1 MKLKTLLGGPGG
13 LAPRLGSG
21 ARPQKIPALLGAV
34 LLLTLSACGLNVN
47 TALPFKIEPGSIQ
60 PISSLKDLKITVG
73 SKDFTEN
80 ILLAYMAEMALS
92 AAGADVVDLSDIK
105 GSNSSRQALLGG
117 QTDVTWE
124 YTGTGWINY
133 QGNELPVPGGEK
145 AQYEATAKAD
155 EEKFGVS
162 WLNYSPL
169 NDQYAFAVTE
179 AYGAKNNLKTTS
191 DLAAFIKQNPDEGVF
206 CLETEF
212 TSRQD
217 GFPAAVKAY
226 GFQNPKVENFGI
238 GTIYSAVAGGTCPV
252 GEVFTTD
259 GRISGLNLRVLEDD
273 KKAFPQY
280 NAVATLRT
288 SFLNEHPEVRGPL
301 ETISAALD
309 NEQMVQLCKQVDVEG
324 RDQGKVAH
332 DWMLSK
338 GFIK

>member
-1 MKLKTLLGGPGG
+1 MKLRRI
-13 LAPRLGSG
+13 AVV
-21 ARPQKIPALLGAV
+21 ALLGV
-34 LLLTLSACGLNVN
+34 TLSSCGLTVN
-47 TALPFKIEPGSIQ
+47 QAVPYDIKPGSIQ
-60 PISSLKDLKITVG
+60 PIPALQGVKVTVG

-80 ILLAYMAEMALS
+80 IILAYMAEMALT

-105 GSNSSRQALLGG
+105 GSNSSRQALLSG

-155 EEKFGVS
+155 EEKFGVT

-179 AYGAKNNLKTTS
+179 AYGAQNNLKTTS
-191 DLAAFIKQNPDEGVF
+191 DLAAFIKQKPDQAVF

-226 GFQNPKVENFGI
+226 GFQNPTVKNFGI
-238 GTIYSAVAGGTCPV
+238 GTIYSAVASGTCPV

-288 SFLNEHPEVRGPL
+288 EWLNQHPEVRGPL
-301 ETISAALD
+301 EKISAAID
-309 NEQMVQLCKQVDVEG
+309 NEQMVELCKQVDVDG
-324 RDQGKVAH
+324 QDAGKVAH
-332 DWMLSK
+332 DWMVKK
-338 GFIK
+338 GFIQ

>member
-1 MKLKTLLGGPGG
+1 MKVLRKAGALFGAAA
-13 LAPRLGSG
+13 LA
-21 ARPQKIPALLGAV
+21 V
-34 LLLTLSACGLNVN
+34 TLSACGLDLN
-47 TALPFKIEPGSIQ
+47 TALPYSIKPGSIQ
-60 PISSLKDLKITVG
+60 PIPQLQGQRVVVG

-80 ILLAYMAEMALS
+80 ILLGYMAEMALS
-92 AAGADVVDLSDIK
+92 AAGADVVDLTDIK
-105 GSNSSRQALLGG
+105 GSNSSRQALLNG
-117 QTDVTWE
+117 QSDLAWE

-155 EEKFGVS
+155 AEKFGIT

-169 NDQYAFAVTE
+169 NDQYAFATTE
-179 AYGAKNNLKTTS
+179 AYAAKNNLKSTT
-191 DLAAFIKQNPDEGVF
+191 DLANFLKSNPDQARF

-226 GFQNPKVENFGI
+226 GFQQPKIENFGI
-238 GTIYSAVAGGTCPV
+238 GTIYSAVANGTCPV

-280 NAVATLRT
+280 NAAVTLRT
-288 SFLNEHPEVRGPL
+288 DFLNQHPQLRGPL
-301 ETISAALD
+301 EEVAAAID
-309 NEQMVQLCKQVDVEG
+309 NKQMIELCKQVDVEG
-324 RDQGKVAH
+324 KDAGTVAH

>member
-1 MKLKTLLGGPGG
+1 MKLRRI
-13 LAPRLGSG
+13 AVV
-21 ARPQKIPALLGAV
+21 ALLGV
-34 LLLTLSACGLNVN
+34 TLSSCGLTVN
-47 TALPFKIEPGSIQ
+47 QAVPYDIKPGSIQ
-60 PISSLKDLKITVG
+60 PIPALQGVKVTVG

-80 ILLAYMAEMALS
+80 IILAYMAEMALT

-105 GSNSSRQALLGG
+105 GSNSSRQALLSG

-155 EEKFGVS
+155 AEKFGVT

-179 AYGAKNNLKTTS
+179 KYGAENNLKTTS
-191 DLAAFIKQNPDEGVF
+191 DLAAFIKQKPDQAVF

-226 GFQNPKVENFGI
+226 GFQNPTVKNFGI
-238 GTIYSAVAGGTCPV
+238 GTIYSAVASGTCPV

-288 SFLNEHPEVRGPL
+288 EWLNQHPEVRGPL
-301 ETISAALD
+301 EKISAAID
-309 NEQMVQLCKQVDVEG
+309 NEQMVELCKQVDVDG
-324 RDQGKVAH
+324 QDAGKVAH
-332 DWMLSK
+332 DWMVKK
-338 GFIK
+338 GFVK

>member
-1 MKLKTLLGGPGG
+1 MKLR
-13 LAPRLGSG
+13 RLSVV
-21 ARPQKIPALLGAV
+21 ALLV
-34 LLLTLSACGLNVN
+34 LTLSSCGLTVN
-47 TALPFKIEPGSIQ
+47 QAVPYDIRPGSIQ
-60 PISSLKDLKITVG
+60 PIPSLQGVKVTVG

-80 ILLAYMAEMALS
+80 IILAYMAEMALT
-92 AAGADVVDLSDIK
+92 AAGAEVVDLSDIK
-105 GSNSSRQALLGG
+105 GSNSSRQALLSG

-155 EEKFGVS
+155 EEKFGVT

-179 AYGAKNNLKTTS
+179 AYGAQNNLKTTS
-191 DLAAFIKQNPDEGVF
+191 DLAAFIKQKPDQAVF

-226 GFQNPKVENFGI
+226 GFQNPTVKNFGI
-238 GTIYSAVAGGTCPV
+238 GTIYSAVASGTCPV

-288 SFLNEHPEVRGPL
+288 EFLKSHPDLRGPL
-301 ETISAALD
+301 EKVSAAID
-309 NEQMVQLCKQVDVEG
+309 NEQMIELCKQVDVDG
-324 RDQGKVAH
+324 KDAGKVAH
-332 DWMLSK
+332 DWMVNK
-338 GFIK
+338 GFIQ

>member
-1 MKLKTLLGGPGG
+1 MKLRR
-13 LAPRLGSG
+13 LAVV
-21 ARPQKIPALLGAV
+21 ALLGV
-34 LLLTLSACGLNVN
+34 TLSSCGLTVN
-47 TALPFKIEPGSIQ
+47 QAVPYDIKPGSIQ
-60 PISSLKDLKITVG
+60 PIPALQGVKVTVG

-80 ILLAYMAEMALS
+80 IILAYMAEMALT

-105 GSNSSRQALLGG
+105 GSNSSRQALLSG

-155 EEKFGVS
+155 AEKFGVT

-179 AYGAKNNLKTTS
+179 KYGAANNLKTTS
-191 DLAAFIKQNPDEGVF
+191 DLAAFIKQKPDQAVF

-226 GFQNPKVENFGI
+226 GFQNPTVKNFGI
-238 GTIYSAVAGGTCPV
+238 GTIYSAVASGTCPV

-288 SFLNEHPEVRGPL
+288 EWLNQHPEVRGPL
-301 ETISAALD
+301 EKVSAAID
-309 NEQMVQLCKQVDVEG
+309 NEQMVELCKQVDVDG
-324 RDQGKVAH
+324 QDAGKVAH
-332 DWMLSK
+332 DWMVKK
-338 GFIK
+338 GFIQ

>member
-1 MKLKTLLGGPGG
+1 MKLRR
-13 LAPRLGSG
+13 LAVV
-21 ARPQKIPALLGAV
+21 ALLGV
-34 LLLTLSACGLNVN
+34 TLSSCGLTVN
-47 TALPFKIEPGSIQ
+47 QAVPYDIRPGSIQ
-60 PISSLKDLKITVG
+60 PIPALQGVKVTVG

-80 ILLAYMAEMALS
+80 IILAYMAEMALT
-92 AAGADVVDLSDIK
+92 AAGAEVVDLSDIK
-105 GSNSSRQALLGG
+105 GSNSSRQALLSG

-155 EEKFGVS
+155 EEKFGVT

-179 AYGAKNNLKTTS
+179 AYGAQNNLKTTS
-191 DLAAFIKQNPDEGVF
+191 DLAAFIKQKPDQAVF

-226 GFQNPKVENFGI
+226 GFQNPTVKNFGI
-238 GTIYSAVAGGTCPV
+238 GTIYSAVASGTCPV

-288 SFLNEHPEVRGPL
+288 EWLKQHPEVRGPL
-301 ETISAALD
+301 EKVSAAID
-309 NEQMVQLCKQVDVEG
+309 NEQMIELCKQVDVDG
-324 RDQGKVAH
+324 QDAGKVAH
-332 DWMLSK
+332 AWMVKK
-338 GFIK
+338 GFVQ

>member
-1 MKLKTLLGGPGG
+1 MKLR
-13 LAPRLGSG
+13 RLF
-21 ARPQKIPALLGAV
+21 AVALLGV
-34 LLLTLSACGLNVN
+34 TLSSCGLTVN
-47 TALPFKIEPGSIQ
+47 QAVPYDIKPGSIQ
-60 PISSLKDLKITVG
+60 PIPALQGVKVTVG

-80 ILLAYMAEMALS
+80 IILAYMTEMALT
-92 AAGADVVDLSDIK
+92 ATGAEVVDLSDIK
-105 GSNSSRQALLGG
+105 GSNSSRQALLSG

-155 EEKFGVS
+155 EEKFGVT

-191 DLAAFIKQNPDEGVF
+191 DLAAFIKQKPDQAVF

-226 GFQNPKVENFGI
+226 GFQNPTVKNFGI
-238 GTIYSAVAGGTCPV
+238 GTIYSAVASGTCPV

-288 SFLNEHPEVRGPL
+288 EWLKQHPEVRAPL
-301 ETISAALD
+301 EKISAAID
-309 NEQMVQLCKQVDVEG
+309 NEQMVELCKQVDVDG
-324 RDQGKVAH
+324 QDAGKVAH
-332 DWMLSK
+332 DWMVKK
-338 GFIK
+338 GFVK

>member
-1 MKLKTLLGGPGG
+1 MKLRR
-13 LAPRLGSG
+13 LAVV
-21 ARPQKIPALLGAV
+21 ALLGV
-34 LLLTLSACGLNVN
+34 TLSSCGLTVN
-47 TALPFKIEPGSIQ
+47 QAVPYDIKPGSIQ
-60 PISSLKDLKITVG
+60 PIPALQGVKVTVG

-80 ILLAYMAEMALS
+80 IILAYMAEMALT

-105 GSNSSRQALLGG
+105 GSNSSRQALLSG

-133 QGNELPVPGGEK
+133 QGNELPVPGGEQ

-155 EEKFGVS
+155 KEKFGVT

-179 AYGAKNNLKTTS
+179 AYGAQNNLKTTS
-191 DLAAFIKQNPDEGVF
+191 DLAAFIKQKPDQAVF

-226 GFQNPKVENFGI
+226 GFQNPTVKNFGI
-238 GTIYSAVAGGTCPV
+238 GTIYSAVASGTCPV

-288 SFLNEHPEVRGPL
+288 EWLDQHPEVRGPL
-301 ETISAALD
+301 EKVSAAID
-309 NEQMVQLCKQVDVEG
+309 NEQMVELCKQVDVDGE
-324 RDQGKVAH
+324 DAGKVAH
-332 DWMLSK
+332 DWMVEK
-338 GFIK
+338 GFIR

>member
-1 MKLKTLLGGPGG
+1 MKLRR
-13 LAPRLGSG
+13 LAVV
-21 ARPQKIPALLGAV
+21 ALLGA
-34 LLLTLSACGLNVN
+34 TLSSCGLTVN
-47 TALPFKIEPGSIQ
+47 QAVPYDIKPGSIQ
-60 PISSLKDLKITVG
+60 PIPALQGVKVTVG

-80 ILLAYMAEMALS
+80 IILAYMAEMALT

-105 GSNSSRQALLGG
+105 GSNSSRQALLSG

-133 QGNELPVPGGEK
+133 QGNELPVPGGEQ

-155 EEKFGVS
+155 AEKFGVT
-162 WLNYSPL
+162 WLKYSPL

-179 AYGAKNNLKTTS
+179 AYGAQNNLKTTS
-191 DLAAFIKQNPDEGVF
+191 DLAAFIKQKPDQAVF

-226 GFQNPKVENFGI
+226 GFQKPTVKNFGI
-238 GTIYSAVAGGTCPV
+238 GTIYSAVASGTCPV

-288 SFLNEHPEVRGPL
+288 EWLNQHPEVRGPL
-301 ETISAALD
+301 EEVSAAID
-309 NEQMVQLCKQVDVEG
+309 NEQMVELCKQVDVDG
-324 RDQGKVAH
+324 QDAGKVAH
-332 DWMLSK
+332 DWMVKK
-338 GFIK
+338 GFVK

>member
-1 MKLKTLLGGPGG
+1 MKLGRM
-13 LAPRLGSG
+13 AVV
-21 ARPQKIPALLGAV
+21 ALLGV
-34 LLLTLSACGLNVN
+34 TLSSCGLTVN
-47 TALPFKIEPGSIQ
+47 QAVPYDIKPGSIQ
-60 PISSLKDLKITVG
+60 PIPALQGVKVTVG

-80 ILLAYMAEMALS
+80 IILAYMAEMALT

-105 GSNSSRQALLGG
+105 GSNSSRQALLSG

-155 EEKFGVS
+155 AEKFGVT

-179 AYGAKNNLKTTS
+179 KYGAANNLKTTS
-191 DLAAFIKQNPDEGVF
+191 DLAAFIKQKPDQAVF

-226 GFQNPKVENFGI
+226 GFQNPTVKNFGI
-238 GTIYSAVAGGTCPV
+238 GTIYSAVASGTCPV

-288 SFLNEHPEVRGPL
+288 EWLKQHPEVRGPL
-301 ETISAALD
+301 EKVSAAID
-309 NEQMVQLCKQVDVEG
+309 NEQMVELCKQVDVDG
-324 RDQGKVAH
+324 QDAGKVAH
-332 DWMLSK
+332 DWMVKK
-338 GFIK
+338 GFVQ

>member
-1 MKLKTLLGGPGG
+1 MKLR
-13 LAPRLGSG
+13 RLFCV
-21 ARPQKIPALLGAV
+21 ALLGV
-34 LLLTLSACGLNVN
+34 TLSSCGLTVN
-47 TALPFKIEPGSIQ
+47 QAVPYDIRPGTIQ
-60 PISSLKDLKITVG
+60 PIPSLQGLKVTVG

-80 ILLAYMAEMALS
+80 IILAYMAEMALT

-105 GSNSSRQALLGG
+105 GSNSSRQALLSG

-155 EEKFGVS
+155 DEKFGVT

-179 AYGAKNNLKTTS
+179 AYGAQNNLKTTS
-191 DLAAFIKQNPDEGVF
+191 DLAAFIKQKPDQAVF

-226 GFQNPKVENFGI
+226 GFQSPTVKNFGI
-238 GTIYSAVAGGTCPV
+238 GTIYSAVASGTCPV

-280 NAVATLRT
+280 NAVPTLR
-288 SFLNEHPEVRGPL
+288 SDFVKAHPEIRGPL
-301 ETISAALD
+301 DAVSAAIT
-309 NEQMVQLCKQVDVEG
+309 NEQMVELCKQVDVDG
-324 RDQGKVAH
+324 QDAGKVAH
-332 DWMLSK
+332 DWMVKK
-338 GFIK
+338 GFVK

>member
-1 MKLKTLLGGPGG
+1 MKLRR
-13 LAPRLGSG
+13 LAVV
-21 ARPQKIPALLGAV
+21 ALLGV
-34 LLLTLSACGLNVN
+34 TLSSCGLTVN
-47 TALPFKIEPGSIQ
+47 QAVPYDIKPGSIQ
-60 PISSLKDLKITVG
+60 PIPALQGVKITVG

-80 ILLAYMAEMALS
+80 IILAYMAEMALT

-105 GSNSSRQALLGG
+105 GSNSSRQALLSG

-133 QGNELPVPGGEK
+133 QGNELPVPGGEQ

-155 EEKFGVS
+155 EEKFGVT

-179 AYGAKNNLKTTS
+179 AYGAANNLKTTS
-191 DLAAFIKQNPDEGVF
+191 DLAAFIKQKPDQAVF

-226 GFQNPKVENFGI
+226 GFQNPTVKNFGI
-238 GTIYSAVAGGTCPV
+238 GTIYSAVASGTCPV

-288 SFLNEHPEVRGPL
+288 EWLKQHPEVRGPL
-301 ETISAALD
+301 EKVSAAID
-309 NEQMVQLCKQVDVEG
+309 NEQMIELCKQVDVDGE
-324 RDQGKVAH
+324 DAGKVAY
-332 DWMLSK
+332 DWMVKK
-338 GFIK
+338 GFIVG

>member
-1 MKLKTLLGGPGG
+1 MKLR
-13 LAPRLGSG
+13 RLF
-21 ARPQKIPALLGAV
+21 AVALLGV
-34 LLLTLSACGLNVN
+34 TLSSCGLTVN
-47 TALPFKIEPGSIQ
+47 QAVPYDIKPGSIQ
-60 PISSLKDLKITVG
+60 PIPSLQGLKVTVG

-80 ILLAYMAEMALS
+80 IILAYMAEMALT

-105 GSNSSRQALLGG
+105 GSNSSRQALLSG
-117 QTDVTWE
+117 QTDITWE

-155 EEKFGVS
+155 EEKFGVT

-179 AYGAKNNLKTTS
+179 EYGAKNNLKTTS
-191 DLAAFIKQNPDEGVF
+191 DLAAFIKQKPDQAVF

-226 GFQNPKVENFGI
+226 GFQKPTVKNFGI
-238 GTIYSAVAGGTCPV
+238 GTIYSAVASGTCPV

-288 SFLNEHPEVRGPL
+288 EWLKQHPEVRGPL
-301 ETISAALD
+301 EKISAAID
-309 NEQMVQLCKQVDVEG
+309 NEQMVELCKQVDVDG
-324 RDQGKVAH
+324 QDTGKVAH
-332 DWMLSK
+332 DWMVKK
-338 GFIK
+338 GFVK

>member
-1 MKLKTLLGGPGG
+1 MKLRRLSVVALLGVTLSSCGLTVNQAVPYDIRPGTIQ
-13 LAPRLGSG
+13 P
-21 ARPQKIPALLGAV
+21 IPALQ
-34 LLLTLSACGLNVN
+34 GLKV
-47 TALPFKIEPGSIQ
+47 
-60 PISSLKDLKITVG
+60 TVG

-80 ILLAYMAEMALS
+80 IILAYMAEMALT

-105 GSNSSRQALLGG
+105 GSNSSRQALLSG

-155 EEKFGVS
+155 EEKFGVT

-191 DLAAFIKQNPDEGVF
+191 DLAAFIKQKPDQAVF

-226 GFQNPKVENFGI
+226 GFQKPTVKNFGI
-238 GTIYSAVAGGTCPV
+238 GTIYSAVASGTCPV

-288 SFLNEHPEVRGPL
+288 EWLKQHPEVRGPL
-301 ETISAALD
+301 EKVSAAID
-309 NEQMVQLCKQVDVEG
+309 NEQMIELCKQVDVDG
-324 RDQGKVAH
+324 QDAGKVAH
-332 DWMLSK
+332 DWMVKK
-338 GFIK
+338 GFVK

>member
-1 MKLKTLLGGPGG
+1 MKLRRIT
-13 LAPRLGSG
+13 
-21 ARPQKIPALLGAV
+21 ALLGAA
-34 LLLTLSACGLNVN
+34 LLGGTLSACGLTINQAV
-47 TALPFKIEPGSIQ
+47 PYDIQPGTIQ
-60 PISSLKDLKITVG
+60 PIPSLQGLKVTVG

-80 ILLAYMAEMALS
+80 IILAYMAEMALTAS
-92 AAGADVVDLSDIK
+92 GADVVDLSDIK
-105 GSNSSRQALLGG
+105 GSNSSRQALLSG

-191 DLAAFIKQNPDEGVF
+191 DLAAFIKQKPDQAVF

-226 GFQNPKVENFGI
+226 GFQNPKIENFGI
-238 GTIYSAVAGGTCPV
+238 GTIYSAVAGGTCKV

-288 SFLNEHPEVRGPL
+288 AFLKEHPDIRGPL
-301 ETISAALD
+301 EKISAAID
-309 NEQMVQLCKQVDVEG
+309 NEQMVQLCKQVDVDG
-324 RDQGKVAH
+324 QDAGKVAH
-332 DWMLSK
+332 DWMVKK
-338 GFIK
+338 GFVK

>member
-1 MKLKTLLGGPGG
+1 MKL
-13 LAPRLGSG
+13 R
-21 ARPQKIPALLGAV
+21 ALLGAV
-34 LLLTLSACGLNVN
+34 LLFGVSACGLDIN
-47 TALPFKIEPGSIQ
+47 TAIPFKIQPGSIQ
-60 PISSLKDLKITVG
+60 PVSSLKDLKITVG

-92 AAGADVVDLSDIK
+92 AAGADIVDLSDIK
-105 GSNSSRQALLGG
+105 GSNSSRQALLNG

-169 NDQYAFAVTE
+169 NDQYGFAVTE
-179 AYGAKNNLKTTS
+179 AYGAQNNLKTTS
-191 DLAAFIKQNPDEGVF
+191 DLAAFLKRKPDQAVF

-226 GFQNPKVENFGI
+226 GFQNPQVKNFGI
-238 GTIYSAVAGGTCPV
+238 GTIYSAVSSGTCPI
-252 GEVFTTD
+252 GEIFTTD
-259 GRISGLNLRVLEDD
+259 GRISGLKLRVLEDD

-288 SFLNEHPEVRGPL
+288 GFLKDHPDVRGPL
-301 ETISAALD
+301 ET
-309 NEQMVQLCKQVDVEG
+309 V
-324 RDQGKVAH
+324 
-332 DWMLSK
+332 
-338 GFIK
+338 